1 MNDYFWILKLRTL
14 DLEAM
19 TFVKNLEA
27 YEEHKFF
34 RRAMLRYYKYLWLS
48 FQLKLHLKLDV
59 TGRIRFLML
68 RANEI
73 SALEFFRL

>member
-34 RRAMLRYYKYLWLS
+34 RRVMLRYCKYLWLS
-48 FQLKLHLKLDV
+48 FQLNFHLKLVV